1 MTAYIMFLRCVS
13 YLIFVGVL
21 MFIAGR
27 FLPKSLFHH
36 HRFPFRVFASEK
48 RGTIYVHLGVR
59 KWLATRCACANRIGT
74 SIACSKA
81 SRPLSIST
89 CSVKAVTK
97 HSACWPFATI
107 CALILTTAH
116 VTPQKSADSPRKN
129 GRIFRITPT
138 PRQPSCRRSWRTFPL
153 CRQLPYNKPKR
164 WRTIRQRFLLPAKP
178 RYAAIPANVILRCL
192 PFPPAFRILNTV
204 PEHKYSQGVES
215 QCSVTTSKNTASKKA
230 GARKSSLCG

>member
-59 KWLATRCACANRIGT
+59 KWLATRCACANRIGMST
-74 SIACSKA
+74 ACSKA

-89 CSVKAVTK
+89 CSVRAATK
-97 HSACWPFATI
+97 HSACWPSATI
-107 CALILTTAH
+107 CDRERYTAEKRRLAAQKWTYVQDYADAKTAVVQEILAHISALPLTSI
-116 VTPQKSADSPRKN
+116 Q
-129 GRIFRITPT
+129 
-138 PRQPSCRRSWRTFPL
+138 
-153 CRQLPYNKPKR
+153 
-164 WRTIRQRFLLPAKP
+164 
-178 RYAAIPANVILRCL
+178 
-192 PFPPAFRILNTV
+192 
-204 PEHKYSQGVES
+204 
-215 QCSVTTSKNTASKKA
+215 
-230 GARKSSLCG
+230 

>member
-129 GRIFRITPT
+129 GRIFRITPSQDSRRAGDPGAHFRSAANFHTINPSAGEPFASVFFYPQSRAT
-138 PRQPSCRRSWRTFPL
+138 PPFLPMLFCVACHSH
-153 CRQLPYNKPKR
+153 QLFVY
-164 WRTIRQRFLLPAKP
+164 
-178 RYAAIPANVILRCL
+178 
-192 PFPPAFRILNTV
+192 
-204 PEHKYSQGVES
+204 
-215 QCSVTTSKNTASKKA
+215 
-230 GARKSSLCG
+230 

>member
-97 HSACWPFATI
+97 HSTCWPFATI

-129 GRIFRITPT
+129 GRTFRITPT
-138 PRQPSCRRSWRTFPL
+138 PRQLSCRRSWRTFPL
-153 CRQLPYNKPKR
+153 CR
-164 WRTIRQRFLLPAKP
+164 
-178 RYAAIPANVILRCL
+178 
-192 PFPPAFRILNTV
+192 
-204 PEHKYSQGVES
+204 
-215 QCSVTTSKNTASKKA
+215 
-230 GARKSSLCG
+230 

>member
-59 KWLATRCACANRIGT
+59 KWLATRCACANRIGMST
-74 SIACSKA
+74 ACSKA

-89 CSVKAVTK
+89 CSVRAATK
-97 HSACWPFATI
+97 HSACWPSATI
-107 CALILTTAH
+107 CAAMPLTANA
-116 VTPQKSADSPRKN
+116 TPQKSAGSPRRN
-129 GRIFRITPT
+129 GRTFRITPT

-153 CRQLPYNKPKR
+153 CHQLPYNKSQ
-164 WRTIRQRFLLPAKP
+164 TL
-178 RYAAIPANVILRCL
+178 ANHS
-192 PFPPAFRILNTV
+192 PAF
-204 PEHKYSQGVES
+204 SS
-215 QCSVTTSKNTASKKA
+215 
-230 GARKSSLCG
+230 ARKATLCRRSCRCYFTLLAIRTGFSYTEHSSEAQIFARS